1 MKPAAIKKFDLLY
14 LGSVAVSL
22 LGVLMV
28 FDTMVEISNDE
39 LAAQGIAPMGQGF
52 LIAGLAFWIFI
63 SLALWFL
70 VSKLRIEFVKYV
82 LALFAAYG
90 VYTAAMGSGGEAPVV
105 TVIISW
111 ISTMMTVGAVYF
123 LFTPEAKAWFAQK
136 RGSGD

>member
-22 LGVLMV
+22 VGVLLV

-39 LAAQGIAPMGQGF
+39 LAAQGIAPMGQGV
-52 LIAGLAFWIFI
+52 LIVGLAFWFFI
-63 SLALWFL
+63 ALALWFL

-90 VYTAAMGSGGEAPVV
+90 IYAAAMGSGGEAPMVS
-105 TVIISW
+105 VIISW
-111 ISTMMTVGAVYF
+111 ISTILTVGAVYF
-123 LFTPEAKAWFAQK
+123 LFTPKAKAWFAEK